1 MTGAKKTAIVFTLLF
16 LLIAAG
22 VAVKLIYFPSVKNAW
37 FQFNAQNLREIPH
50 GLVIVRETHFPL
62 SLHKGVMQI
71 MVKEERHA
79 LGRNVTLQQLMA
91 TAYDHNPGRVAV
103 PPEAP
108 TNNYDFLVTVAGKP
122 EEALQSA
129 IRKKFGYV
137 AHEGMA
143 ETAVLALKA
152 ADEHPSGLTV
162 SADDEKQNIMF
173 GNRKIDF
180 KHTSLKKLAIYLEW
194 MLSTPVVDQSGLTN
208 FYDFSLNWNE
218 QTLRLAQKGMMPR
231 AAADKLVAAW
241 GLSLQPETSS
251 IPMLVVEKV
260 ND

>member
-1 MTGAKKTAIVFTLLF
+1 MTGTKKIALSLALLF
-16 LLIAAG
+16 LLAA
-22 VAVKLIYFPSVKNAW
+22 AVTMKWIYFPSVKNAW
-37 FQFNAQNLREIPH
+37 FQFTAQNLREVPH
-50 GLVIVRETHFPL
+50 GLVIVRETHYPL

-71 MVKEERHA
+71 KVKEDRHA

-91 TAYDHNPGRVAV
+91 TAYDYNPGRVAV

-108 TNNYDFLVTVAGKP
+108 TNHYDFLVTTAGNPEKP
-122 EEALQSA
+122 LQSA

-137 AHEGMA
+137 AHEGTS

-152 ADEHPSGLTV
+152 VDEHPSGLTI
-162 SADDEKQNIMF
+162 SDEDEKQNIRF
-173 GNRKIDF
+173 GNRQIDF
-180 KHTSLKKLAIYLEW
+180 KHTSLNTLAIYLEW

-218 QTLRLAQKGMMPR
+218 QTLRQAQKGMMPR
-231 AAADKLVAAW
+231 VAADKLVAAW
-241 GLSLQPETSS
+241 GLSLQSVTSS